1 MNRIHTPK
9 SIMKIEKTPIAAA
22 IALCLPQFV
31 WAQVATAADGDATLA
46 PVTVRASAAAP
57 YVEPRTRA
65 ATRTDSPIEHIPQS
79 VIVVP
84 RSLME
89 DQDSRSVSDALRNV
103 SNINSIDPRDTNNV
117 SFKVRGFNA
126 ATVVDGISMPGY
138 FPNAESVVNME
149 RIDVVKG
156 PSGGLFGSG
165 QSGSSYP
172 AAGGTVAITTLSP
185 EATAS
190 RQVGVR
196 VGSYGE
202 RGASFDLNQPLG
214 TDLAV
219 RLVGDFARSDSES
232 DGIFFKRTALFPS
245 LSWSPSAATQVVV
258 KLRHQE
264 NTTLD
269 YSGLPVKG
277 TLDTSSFRLPRS
289 LNVTATG
296 LPDTVQESDGINIR
310 WDQRLNDVWSFQL
323 IAGRNSAD
331 IDQRGVFV
339 TPFGVAPLTGSTTSL
354 AGVRLWNGIDT
365 TSLSPSLTGKFVT
378 GVARHTLSA
387 GVDYEKTTDNAFMT
401 FSNGFG
407 GTLGSIDLLAPN
419 FPAWVE
425 APTPSPADQQNIYK
439 STVAYVQDQI
449 DIGSWHLLGSLRHS
463 RISVTD
469 VNPAFGYN
477 NRSTNTKTTP
487 RLGAVYDVNSQVS
500 VFAGHSQAIK
510 VPLFGY
516 YLTPPK
522 PEEFKQTEVGLRFNS
537 LGGVSATV
545 ALFDLTRHNAT
556 VTDPTTFAAYQ
567 TGQQRSKG
575 LDADV
580 RWQAT
585 PELVWVAAYSH
596 QTAKTTEDA
605 FAPSQ
610 VGQPLFNVPEQ
621 QLRLAARYDV
631 RSGALAGWGAG
642 LGLTHRSKLRGHAAN
657 TPAFFTPAVT
667 VFDAQVSYRTQAA
680 RYAIAIGN
688 LTNKQYYAPAAYFSG
703 GQVIPALPRTVSL
716 SAQFSF

>member
-1 MNRIHTPK
+1 MKNPTNMNEHTTLTEAFLPLY
-9 SIMKIEKTPIAAA
+9 AAL
-22 IALCLPQFV
+22 ALFSPGLAQAQGGAVGTLP
-31 WAQVATAADGDATLA
+31 T
-46 PVTVRASAAAP
+46 VTVTGQSSAGYTVPA
-57 YVEPRTRA
+57 TRS
-65 ATRTDSPIEHIPQS
+65 ATRTDTPIAQVPQS

-84 RSLME
+84 REMIE
-89 DQDSRSVSDALRNV
+89 DQDVRTLSDALRNV
-103 SNINSIDPRDTNNV
+103 SNVNAIDPRDTNNV

-138 FPNAESVVNME
+138 FPNAESVVNIE

-190 RQVGVR
+190 RQVGWR
-196 VGSYGE
+196 VGNYGE

-214 TDLAV
+214 TDWAV
-219 RLVGDFARSDSES
+219 RLVGDFAHSDSES

-264 NTTLD
+264 NTTPD
-269 YSGLPVKG
+269 YSGLPVRG

-289 LNVTATG
+289 LSMTATG
-296 LPDTVQESDGINIR
+296 LPETVQKSDGINIR
-310 WDQRLNDVWSFQL
+310 WDQRLNDTWSFQL

-339 TPFGVAPLTGSTTSL
+339 TPFGVAPLVDSTTQL
-354 AGVRLWNGIDT
+354 AGVRLWNQIDT
-365 TSLSPSLTGKFVT
+365 TSLSPSLTGKLAYGNVK
-378 GVARHTLSA
+378 HTVNL
-387 GVDYEKTTDNAFMT
+387 GVDHEKTTDNAFMT

-407 GTLGSIDLLAPN
+407 GTLGSIDLLAPR

-425 APTPSPADQQNIYK
+425 AATPSPADQQNIYK

-449 DIGSWHLLGSLRHS
+449 DIGPWHLLASLRHS

-487 RLGAVYDVNSQVS
+487 RLGVVYDLSPQIS

-522 PEEFKQTEVGLRFNS
+522 PEKFKQTELGLRLNN

-545 ALFDLTRHNAT
+545 ALFDLTRDNAT
-556 VTDPTTFAAYQ
+556 VTDPATFAAYQ

-575 LDADV
+575 LDVDL

-585 PELVWVAAYSH
+585 PELVWVAAYTH
-596 QTAKTTEDA
+596 QTAKTTQDA
-605 FAPSQ
+605 FAPGL
-610 VGQPLFNVPEQ
+610 VGKRLFNVPER
-621 QLRLAARYDV
+621 QLRLAVRYDV
-631 RSGALAGWGAG
+631 RTGAWAGWGAG
-642 LGLTHRSKLRGHAAN
+642 LGLTQRSKLPGTASN
-657 TPAFFTPAVT
+657 AFFTPAVS
-667 VFDAQVSYRTQAA
+667 VFDAQVSYRTKGA
-680 RYAIAIGN
+680 RYALAIGN
-688 LTNKQYYAPAAYFSG
+688 LTNKRYYAPAAYFGG
-703 GQVIPALPRTVSL
+703 GQVIPGLPRTVSL

>member
-1 MNRIHTPK
+1 MSRSLNPVC
-9 SIMKIEKTPIAAA
+9 AALVLA
-22 IALCLPQFV
+22 FPAAVL
-31 WAQVATAADGDATLA
+31 AQAGSDAATLKA
-46 PVTVRASAAAP
+46 VTIKADKEEA
-57 YVEPRTRA
+57 YVVKGTTA
-65 ATRTDSPIEHIPQS
+65 GTRTDTPLAHVPQS

-89 DQDSRSVSDALRNV
+89 DQDSRTVSDALRNV
-103 SNINSIDPRDTNNV
+103 SNVNSIDPRDTNNV

-138 FPNAESVVNME
+138 FPNAESVANIE

-156 PSGGLFGSG
+156 PAGGLFGSG
-165 QSGSSYP
+165 QAGSSYP
-172 AAGGTVAITTLSP
+172 AGGGTVAITTLLP
-185 EATAS
+185 EAVAS
-190 RQVGVR
+190 RQVGLR
-196 VGSYGE
+196 VGNYGE
-202 RGASFDLNQPLG
+202 RAASFDLNQPLSN
-214 TDLAV
+214 DLAV
-219 RLVGDFARSDSES
+219 RLVGDLSRSDSES

-245 LSWSPSAATQVVV
+245 LSWSPSAATKVVV

-264 NTTLD
+264 NTTPD

-289 LNVTATG
+289 LNVTAIG
-296 LPDTVQESDGINIR
+296 LPDTVQKSNGINLR
-310 WDQRLNDVWSFQL
+310 WDQRLNDAWSFQL

-331 IDQRGVFV
+331 IGQRGVFV
-339 TPFGVAPLTGSTTSL
+339 APFGVAPLVGSTTDL
-354 AGVRLWNGIDT
+354 RGVRLWNQIDT
-365 TSLSPSLTGKFVT
+365 TSLSPSLTGKFAY
-378 GVARHTLSA
+378 GNFKHTVNL
-387 GVDYEKTTDNAFMT
+387 GVDYEKTNDNAFMT
-401 FSNGFG
+401 FSNGFA
-407 GTLGSIDLLAPN
+407 GTLGSIDLMAPR

-439 STVAYVQDQI
+439 ATVVYVQDQI
-449 DIGSWHLLGSLRHS
+449 DMGPWHVLASLRHS

-477 NRSTNTKTTP
+477 NLSTNTKTTP
-487 RLGAVYDVNSQVS
+487 RLGVVYDLSSQVS
-500 VFAGHSQAIK
+500 VFAGHSRAIK

-522 PEEFKQTEVGLRFNS
+522 PEEFKQTEVGVRLNN

-545 ALFDLTRHNAT
+545 ALFDLTRYNAT
-556 VTDPTTFAAYQ
+556 VTDPATFAAYQ

-575 LDADV
+575 LDVDV

-585 PELVWVAAYSH
+585 PELVWVAAYTN
-596 QTAKTTEDA
+596 QTAKTTQDA
-605 FAPSQ
+605 FAPGL
-610 VGQPLFNVPEQ
+610 VGKQLFNVPEQ

-631 RSGALAGWGAG
+631 RTGPLAGWGAG
-642 LGLTHRSKLRGHAAN
+642 LGLTHRSKLPGTATN
-657 TPAFFTPAVT
+657 TFFTPAVS
-667 VFDAQVSYRTQAA
+667 VFDAQVSYRTQTA
-680 RYAIAIGN
+680 RYALAIGN

-716 SAQFSF
+716 SAQFNF